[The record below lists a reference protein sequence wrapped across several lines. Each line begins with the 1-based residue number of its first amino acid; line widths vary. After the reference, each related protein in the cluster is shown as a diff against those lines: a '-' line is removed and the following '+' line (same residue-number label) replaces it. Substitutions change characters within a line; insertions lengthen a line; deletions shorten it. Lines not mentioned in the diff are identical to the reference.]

1 MVVGTQIKGA
11 KIAGALP
18 VSVITAE
25 DIEAF
30 GVDAGDELLE
40 NISENGMNMFNE
52 AENASGGVNSSRG
65 DVGAYNLRNM
75 GTGNTL
81 TLLNGRR
88 LVNSPGYQ
96 TELLGGDF
104 VPATSVNSNLIPVNG
119 MDRVEIL
126 RDGASAIYGADA
138 VAGVVN
144 YVIDPNYE
152 GYSLKTKFT
161 SFEHFDAQDVTLS
174 FKAGFDANDGAT
186 NVSLYFDHYGRDR
199 IRASEDD
206 RWGDSDH
213 RRLIPEDSLW
223 AGDTRFRNTSTNS
236 LYGQFDLVLSLIHI

>member
-1 MVVGTQIKGA
+1 MEKSNLMRLNFIRGIAIIATVLGLHGVVLAADDDETIEEIVVVGTQIKGA

-52 AENASGGVNSSRG
+52 AENASGGVNASRG

-88 LVNSPGYQ
+88 LVNSPVYQ
-96 TELLGGDF
+96 T
-104 VPATSVNSNLIPVNG
+104 
-119 MDRVEIL
+119 
-126 RDGASAIYGADA
+126 
-138 VAGVVN
+138 
-144 YVIDPNYE
+144 
-152 GYSLKTKFT
+152 
-161 SFEHFDAQDVTLS
+161 
-174 FKAGFDANDGAT
+174 
-186 NVSLYFDHYGRDR
+186 
-199 IRASEDD
+199 
-206 RWGDSDH
+206 
-213 RRLIPEDSLW
+213 
-223 AGDTRFRNTSTNS
+223 
-236 LYGQFDLVLSLIHI
+236 